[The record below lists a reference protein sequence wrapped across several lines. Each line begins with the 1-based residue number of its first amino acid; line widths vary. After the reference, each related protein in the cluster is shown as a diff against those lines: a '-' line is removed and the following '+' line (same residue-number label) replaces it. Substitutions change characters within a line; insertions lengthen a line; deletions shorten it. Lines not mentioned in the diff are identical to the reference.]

1 MGLSNVNTLVEG
13 KAWEVVFRMF
23 KSQPGRKYWPR
34 FEIQWDSSLDGRLGD
49 ATLPT
54 VGPEGC
60 VYVLSGFGGLCFP
73 FRRRNWGRNKKA
85 Y

>member
-1 MGLSNVNTLVEG
+1 MNTLVEG

-34 FEIQWDSSLDGRLGD
+34 FEIQWDSSLDGMLGD

-60 VYVLSGFGGLCFP
+60 V
-73 FRRRNWGRNKKA
+73 
-85 Y
+85 